1 MIDIYYNILTRIKQI
16 NFNSLWQ
23 NFTLCPIILYNNDEA
38 FLNGERIA
46 RLETFHGNTA
56 IKYNDEYVAI
66 WDVENSSIDDYD
78 IFTSKI
84 IHEMFH
90 AFQMRNEE
98 TRFANEIIGMAYN
111 YDPLNIT
118 IKSKENIL
126 LISLYQSYDEEKYN
140 QFLQYRLLREKMFP
154 EEFNYE
160 MHIEVIEGM
169 AEFVELKSLKFLN
182 ENKYEI
188 TLKNLLETI
197 NNSQK
202 IIKIREMAYHSSS
215 ILLTILDKNNHS
227 FDHIVGKE
235 KRTIF
240 SMLNHPKKHD
250 NISIIVDEEIE
261 KAIAN
266 FISERKL
273 LISNL
278 IKKEPIKEGIFPI
291 CAFDP
296 MNSFIID
303 DLMHVNNFIGFLED
317 GIPVYLNGEM
327 VLEINKS
334 FQILKIYK

>member
-197 NNSQK
+197 NDSQK

-250 NISIIVDEEIE
+250 NISIIIDEEIE

>member
-78 IFTSKI
+78 IFASKI

-90 AFQMRNEE
+90 AFQMKNEE
-98 TRFANEIIGMAYN
+98 TRFANEIVGMAYN

-118 IKSKENIL
+118 IKSKENKL
-126 LISLYQSYDEEKYN
+126 LKSLYQSYDEEEYN

-197 NNSQK
+197 NDSQK

-240 SMLNHPKKHD
+240 SMLNPPKKHD
-250 NISIIVDEEIE
+250 NISIIIDEEIE
-261 KAIAN
+261 KTIAN

-303 DLMHVNNFIGFLED
+303 NLMHVNNFIGFLED
-317 GIPVYLNGEM
+317 GIPVYLNGEI